1 MDKKNENAQQ
11 ADHQDGG
18 MDDKVLEMLSFIVEA
33 GTAMSC
39 GIIGMEQKLARPSE
53 VVMLKNGGQEGIT
66 LLQIA
71 QQFERFVIE
80 EVGINIERH
89 VIDASEL
96 GVKH

>member
-1 MDKKNENAQQ
+1 MYKKNENVEQVEQ
-11 ADHQDGG
+11 QDGG

-39 GIIGMEQKLARPSE
+39 GIIGMEQKLARPHE
-53 VVMLKNGGQEGIT
+53 IVMLKNGGQEGIT

-71 QQFERFVIE
+71 QEFERFVIE
-80 EVGINIERH
+80 VVGINIERH

>member
-1 MDKKNENAQQ
+1 MDKKNENVEQVEQ
-11 ADHQDGG
+11 QDGG
-18 MDDKVLEMLSFIVEA
+18 MDKVLEMLAFIVEA